1 MGVYL
6 SRTGKKTN
14 LKSCLLQVFL
24 AQVIVPHVV
33 CVCVCACVCVCVSFV
48 CTMRKQFTDAELDKI
63 LKWKADS
70 RTPIEIHNQLVKD
83 RKRLKQKGP
92 DLTTVRR
99 FLKGSTHQRSATETR
114 GRKRALT
121 PTNLKTMDRVRD
133 ELLTKADCER
143 EISWDEVI
151 RKARVRKVDR
161 TTAAKHMK
169 KELGVTALR
178 PRAKLTRNDIDE
190 ANRKRICN
198 RLRKLPS
205 KYWTASVHLTMDNK
219 RWPFPRS
226 LRGKK
231 YLRQTKVR
239 FVLRKKNEGLK
250 RGYTKPDQRKH
261 RTNLGGV
268 NLVAGIIKGKVR
280 VWHYFDGRW
289 TGKKAAEVYKNVVGP
304 ALVRAH
310 GKKRSYTIVEDN
322 DPTGYKSK
330 EGKRAKTEL
339 NISPIEFPTYSP
351 DMNACDYALW
361 DEVERRMKQ
370 QTAPKHE
377 TREGFK
383 ARLRRTALGIPKGVV
398 LKMLRSMVARTQS
411 IYDNNGGHI
420 PRD

>member
-1 MGVYL
+1 
-6 SRTGKKTN
+6 
-14 LKSCLLQVFL
+14 
-24 AQVIVPHVV
+24 
-33 CVCVCACVCVCVSFV
+33 
-48 CTMRKQFTDAELDKI
+48 
-63 LKWKADS
+63 
-70 RTPIEIHNQLVKD
+70 
-83 RKRLKQKGP
+83 
-92 DLTTVRR
+92 
-99 FLKGSTHQRSATETR
+99 
-114 GRKRALT
+114 
-121 PTNLKTMDRVRD
+121 
-133 ELLTKADCER
+133 
-143 EISWDEVI
+143 
-151 RKARVRKVDR
+151 
-161 TTAAKHMK
+161 
-169 KELGVTALR
+169 
-178 PRAKLTRNDIDE
+178 
-190 ANRKRICN
+190 
-198 RLRKLPS
+198 
-205 KYWTASVHLTMDNK
+205 MDNK